1 MNRPNN
7 IFEIKNS
14 NKKYSQ
20 YKANIF
26 KEPSYTAL
34 ELSKYIISK
43 CNLDGNPISNYHVQ
57 AILFILKEKFKE
69 KDITIFYDEFEKRAF
84 GYIIPN
90 IYYYYCGYGVL
101 PIMANY
107 RIDIVDEENKIII
120 DRVIEEICQLDFLEL
135 AEKMKLYYTEYE
147 INKRIK

>member
-1 MNRPNN
+1 MNKLNN
-7 IFEIKNS
+7 IFKIKNS

-20 YKANIF
+20 YKASVF
-26 KEPSYTAL
+26 KEPPYTAL
-34 ELSKYIISK
+34 ELSKYIVSK

-57 AILFILKEKFKE
+57 AILFILKEEFKK
-69 KDITIFYDEFEKRAF
+69 KDITIFYDEFEKRVF

-90 IYYYYCGYGVL
+90 IYYYYRGYGVM

-107 RIDIVDEENKIII
+107 IIDIIDEENKIII

-135 AEKMKLYYTEYE
+135 AGKMKLYYTEYE
-147 INKRIK
+147 TKR